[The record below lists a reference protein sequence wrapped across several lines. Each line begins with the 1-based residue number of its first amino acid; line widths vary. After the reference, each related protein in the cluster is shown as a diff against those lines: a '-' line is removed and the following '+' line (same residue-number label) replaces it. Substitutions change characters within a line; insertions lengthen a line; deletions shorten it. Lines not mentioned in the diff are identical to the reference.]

1 MKTPWSN
8 GRWVSFSSLVF
19 WLMILLLF
27 ILVIPMEI
35 DTHLMAT
42 WDVGSW
48 ASFSSLI
55 FWLMILLPSSL
66 AFTVDSVIFLLTSL
80 L

>member
-1 MKTPWSN
+1 
-8 GRWVSFSSLVF
+8 
-19 WLMILLLF
+19 MILLLF

-35 DTHLMAT
+35 ATHLMAT

-66 AFTVDSVIFLLTSL
+66 AFTMDSVIFLLTSL